1 MLIHDRER
9 LDHVNTEVG
18 SVSCLH
24 EVFAARA
31 AQAPD
36 AQALAWGRERLTY
49 GELDRRAN
57 QLAHHLAGL
66 GVGPEVRVGLCL
78 QRSADMVVALLGVLK
93 AGGAYVPLDPSYPSD
108 RLAFMMEDAG
118 APVLLS
124 QAGLEP
130 VLPAGSARRVFVDRD
145 GSEISRCSA
154 SAPETGVR
162 PGNLAYAIY
171 TSGSTG
177 RPKGVLIPHE
187 NVVRVIREAARLMA
201 AEPAEPR
208 DRVLQLASLS
218 FDASVLEIFLALLTG
233 SCLRLVDRDT
243 LLSGEAIAR
252 ELRDGGITAMAIPP
266 SLLATIPEGDFPAL
280 RSIIVGGEACPA
292 ALANRWAPGRTFINA
307 YAPTET
313 TIFATAERCA
323 GPYVEKPPLGEAI
336 DGAVI
341 HLLDPRDLEP
351 AAAGEPGE
359 IHIGGPAVARGY
371 LGRPEL
377 TAERF
382 IPDPWSGTPGG
393 RLYRTGD
400 LANPRADG
408 LEFLGRI
415 DQQVKIRGVRIE
427 LGEIE
432 AVLRRHPAVRE
443 AVVAAPE
450 DEARPGEKR
459 LVAYVVPDGPARV
472 RDLRGH
478 LESQLPE
485 AMVPSAFVFLAG
497 MPLTEN
503 GKVDRR
509 ALPAPGRGRP
519 LLDTPYRAPET
530 PDEEALAGIWSE
542 LLGIDPVGV
551 DDNLFELGGHS
562 LLAAQI
568 VARVRERLG
577 RDLAIADAFEA
588 ATIAGMAGRLARPE
602 EASPELPPLPA
613 ITRAPR
619 DRPLPLTFPQERV
632 WFLEQLAPESIAYA
646 FQFTL
651 RLRGPLDPAV
661 LERALAE
668 VVRRHEVLRT
678 RFPALDGRPVQVI
691 EEPWAVVLPA
701 EDASEEEA
709 ERIVAREILRPYD
722 VTGLPLVRW
731 RLLRLGPDDH
741 LLIHAEHHF
750 VHDGWSL
757 AVFLREL
764 MALYEAFA
772 AGEPSPLPELPVQY
786 ADFAVWQ
793 RSWMQGEVLARELA
807 WWKERLAGSPPVLAL
822 PADRPRPRFHSFR
835 GGWVRVDFPD
845 DLYDRLR
852 AFCRASGTTLFIAM
866 LAAFDALVHRYTG
879 VEDVVLGSGLANRRL
894 REIEGLIGMVVNT
907 VLLRTSL
914 AGDPAFGELLG
925 RVRET
930 ALQAQA
936 HQDLPVEKLVEE
948 LQPERDLGSNPLFQ
962 VLFSF
967 HDAPVPD
974 LRFAGIEGEIL
985 ERHNGSAKMDL
996 NVVVKPRAEQRVGR
1010 QRDAADE
1017 KLTLVFE
1024 YSSDLFDRAT
1034 VERMVRH
1041 YRTLLAGAIEGG
1053 LERRLSGLPLLT
1065 PEERG
1070 QLLAWNETA
1079 APFDLRPVHVLFA
1092 EQARRTPDSPA
1103 VGSLTYR
1110 QLESAAGRLAR
1121 RLLALGV
1128 EPEARVALL
1137 LDRSP
1142 ELVAGAL
1149 GTLMAGAAYLPL
1161 DPAYPP
1167 ERLRYMLEDAKVSAV
1182 LTEPWRAAAAA
1193 EVAPAAAPV
1202 LSLDSMGSENGG
1214 PDLPLPAVDP
1224 RDLAYVIYTSGSTGR
1239 PKGVELTHEGL
1250 ANLAAWHRAVY
1261 GVTPADRATLLAGT
1275 AFDASV
1281 WEVWPYLLS
1290 GASVHVVGEEVRGTP
1305 AALLRWLAEQR
1316 ITLSFLPTPLAE
1328 ACLAED
1334 MPEGLVLRALLTGG
1348 DKLHRAPRPGLPF
1361 RLVNHYGPTEAT
1373 VVATAGETV
1382 PGRDGAP
1389 PIGRPIANARVHLV
1403 GLIELIGLVD
1413 QGLNPVPVGVP
1424 GELWIGG
1431 TGLARG
1437 YHGRPDLTAERFVP
1451 DPFAT
1456 SGPGGRLY
1464 RTGDLARL
1472 LPGGEIEFAGRI
1484 DHQVKVRGFRV
1495 ELQEIEAVLAE
1506 HPAVREAAV
1515 VLSPE
1520 SLLAAYVVPRNGH
1533 GLDAAEL
1540 RTWLAR
1546 RLPDYMVPQAFVPLA
1561 ALPLTPNGKVD
1572 SRALPGP
1579 DTEVEKEEL
1588 IPPRTPVE
1596 ELVAEIWAGF
1606 IGAGRL
1612 GVGSHFFRLGGHS
1625 LLAAQMLSRL
1635 RDEISV
1641 DLPLRSLFEA
1651 PTLGE
1656 FAARIEDVLLA
1667 EQDLT

>member
-1 MLIHDRER
+1 M
-9 LDHVNTEVG
+9 
-18 SVSCLH
+18 
-24 EVFAARA
+24 RA

-36 AQALAWGRERLTY
+36 AHALARGRERLTY
-49 GELDRRAN
+49 GELERRAN

-93 AGGAYVPLDPSYPSD
+93 AGGAYVPLDPSYPPD
-108 RLAFMMEDAG
+108 RLAFMMEDAD

-124 QAGLEP
+124 QAELEP
-130 VLPAGSARRVFVDRD
+130 ALPAGSARRVFLDR
-145 GSEISRCSA
+145 GWPEIARHSHTA
-154 SAPETGVR
+154 DTADTADTAPTTGVG
-162 PGNLAYAIY
+162 PDNLAYAIY

-177 RPKGVLIPHE
+177 HPKGVLIPHA
-187 NVVRVIREAARLMA
+187 NVVRVIGEAARVMA
-201 AEPAEPR
+201 VGPGG
-208 DRVLQLASLS
+208 RVLQLASLS

-233 SCLRLVDRDT
+233 SCLHLVDRGT
-243 LLSGEAIAR
+243 LLSGEALAR
-252 ELRDGGITAMAIPP
+252 ELRESAITAMAIPP
-266 SLLATIPEGDFPAL
+266 SLLATIPESDGGFPAL

-292 ALANRWAPGRTFINA
+292 ALANRWAPGRLFVNA
-307 YAPTET
+307 YAPTEA
-313 TIFATAERCA
+313 TIFATAELCA
-323 GPYVEKPPLGEAI
+323 GGHVEKPPLGPAI
-336 DGAVI
+336 AGAVV
-341 HLLDPRDLEP
+341 HLLDPWDLEP
-351 AAAGEPGE
+351 AAPGEPGE

-371 LGRPEL
+371 LGRPAL

-382 IPDPWSGTPGG
+382 VPDPWSAVPGG

-400 LANPRADG
+400 LARPRADG

-443 AVVAAPE
+443 AVVAARE
-450 DEARPGEKR
+450 DEARGNEGREKR
-459 LVAYVVPDGPARV
+459 LVAYVVPEGPARV
-472 RDLRGH
+472 RDLRVH
-478 LESQLPE
+478 LEAQLPE
-485 AMVPSAFVFLAG
+485 AMVPAAFVFLPAL
-497 MPLTEN
+497 PLTAT

-509 ALPAPGRGRP
+509 ALPEPDRARP
-519 LLDTPYRAPET
+519 LLDTPYRPPRTPE
-530 PDEEALAGIWSE
+530 EEALAAIWSE
-542 LLGIDPVGV
+542 LLGVEPVGA

-562 LLAAQI
+562 LLVTQI
-568 VARVRERLG
+568 VMRVRERLG
-577 RDLAIADAFEA
+577 RDLALADAFEA
-588 ATIAGMAGRLARPE
+588 ATVAGMASRLEQME
-602 EASPELPPLPA
+602 EEPPLPPLPP
-613 ITRAPR
+613 IVRAPR

-632 WFLEQLAPESIAYA
+632 WFLAQLAPESIAYA
-646 FQFTL
+646 FNFTL

-661 LERALAE
+661 LARALSE
-668 VVRRHEVLRT
+668 IVRRHEVLRT
-678 RFPALDGRPVQVI
+678 RFPAVDGRPVQVI
-691 EEPWAVVLPA
+691 EEPWAVELPVEELA
-701 EDASEEEA
+701 GEEEA
-709 ERIVAREILRPYD
+709 ERIVAVEIRRPFD
-722 VTGLPLVRW
+722 LAALPLVRW
-731 RLLRLGPDDH
+731 RLLRLAPDDH
-741 LLIHAEHHF
+741 LLVHAEHHF

-772 AGEPSPLPELPVQY
+772 AGGASPLPELPVQY

-822 PADRPRPRFHSFR
+822 PADRPRPRVHGFR

-845 DLYDRLR
+845 ALYDRLR
-852 AFCRASGTTLFIAM
+852 AFCRESGTTLFIAM
-866 LAAFDALVHRYTG
+866 LSAFYVLVHRYTG
-879 VEDVVLGSGLANRRL
+879 ERDVLLGSGLANRRL
-894 REIEGLIGMVVNT
+894 REVEGLIGMIVNT
-907 VLLRTSL
+907 VLLRTDL

-930 ALQAQA
+930 TLAAHA

-974 LRFAGIEGEIL
+974 LRFAGIEAEIL
-985 ERHNGSAKMDL
+985 ERHNGSAKFDL

-1010 QRDAADE
+1010 LPGAPDE

-1024 YSSDLFDRAT
+1024 YSADLFDRAT
-1034 VERMVRH
+1034 MERMVGH
-1041 YRTLLAGAIEGG
+1041 YRTLLSGALEGG
-1053 LERRLSGLPLLT
+1053 RLSELPLLT

-1079 APFDLRPVHVLFA
+1079 APFDLGRPVHELFA
-1092 EQARRTPDSPA
+1092 EQARRTPDALA
-1103 VGSLTYR
+1103 VGSLTYA
-1110 QLESAAGRLAR
+1110 QLDREAGRLAR

-1128 EPEARVALL
+1128 QPEARVALL

-1142 ELVAGAL
+1142 ELVVAAL
-1149 GTLMAGAAYLPL
+1149 GTLKAGAAYLPL

-1167 ERLRYMLEDAKVSAV
+1167 ERLRYMLEDAQVSAV
-1182 LTEPWRAAAAA
+1182 LTEPWR
-1193 EVAPAAAPV
+1193 EVPNVAPV
-1202 LSLDSMGSENGG
+1202 LSLGTEEA
-1214 PDLPLPAVDP
+1214 PDLPLPDVDP
-1224 RDLAYVIYTSGSTGR
+1224 RNLAYVIYTSGSTGR

-1250 ANLAAWHRAVY
+1250 ANLASWHRVVY
-1261 GVTPADRATLLAGT
+1261 GLTPADRATLLAGT

-1281 WEVWPYLLS
+1281 WEIWPYLLS
-1290 GASVHVVGEEVRGTP
+1290 GASLHPVDEEVRGTP
-1305 AALLRWLAEQR
+1305 APLLRWLAEKK

-1328 ACLAED
+1328 ACLAEE
-1334 MPEGLVLRALLTGG
+1334 MPEGLALRALLTGG

-1361 RLVNHYGPTEAT
+1361 RLVNHYGPTENT
-1373 VVATAGETV
+1373 VVATAGEAE

-1389 PIGRPIANARVHLV
+1389 PIGRPIANVRIHLV
-1403 GLIELIGLVD
+1403 D
-1413 QGLNPVPVGVP
+1413 RWLNPVPVGVP
-1424 GELWIGG
+1424 GELLIGG

-1451 DPFAT
+1451 DPFAME
-1456 SGPGGRLY
+1456 PGGRLY
-1464 RTGDLARL
+1464 RTGDLARI
-1472 LPGGEIEFAGRI
+1472 LPGGEIEFQGRI
-1484 DHQVKVRGFRV
+1484 DHQVKLRGFRV

-1515 VLSPE
+1515 VLRPE
-1520 SLLAAYVVPRNGH
+1520 ALLAAYVVPRNGDVP
-1533 GLDAAEL
+1533 DAVEL
-1540 RTWLAR
+1540 RAWLAR
-1546 RLPDYMVPQAFVPLA
+1546 KLPDYMLPQAFVPLA

-1572 SRALPGP
+1572 SKALPEP
-1579 DTEVEKEEL
+1579 DKEAEQEEL

-1596 ELVAEIWAGF
+1596 ELVAEIWADF
-1606 IGAGRL
+1606 IGSHSL
-1612 GVGSHFFRLGGHS
+1612 GVGSHFFKMGGHS

-1635 RDEISV
+1635 RDEIAV
-1641 DLPLRSLFEA
+1641 ELPLRSLFEA

-1656 FAARIEDVLLA
+1656 FAAVIEGLLLEDSRDA
-1667 EQDLT
+1667 T